1 MDGIQIS
8 PDDWVFWQSDA
19 WPILKLN
26 ATILFSWLVM
36 AILAVGSWLVTRRLS
51 AGPEIPRFQNISEVL
66 VTGMRDQIR
75 DVSRQDPGQ
84 YLPFVGT
91 LFLFIATANL
101 LSVVPG
107 YRPPTGSLST
117 TAALATC
124 VFVAVP
130 LYGIASQGLGGY
142 LKHYIQPTVLMLPFN
157 IIGDLSRTL
166 ALAVRLYGNMMS
178 GTVIAAILIGF
189 VPLFVPILM
198 QLLGL
203 LTGMIQAYIFA
214 VLAMVYIA
222 SATKV
227 LRDTEEAE
235 ESGEKQPH
243 DKSDDQSQP
252 TNAHEGGENG

>member
-1 MDGIQIS
+1 MSGVQITT
-8 PDDWVFWQSDA
+8 DQWVLWQSELL
-19 WPILKLN
+19 PVVKLN
-26 ATILFSWLVM
+26 ATILYTWIVM
-36 AILAVGSWLVTRRLS
+36 AVLVVGSWMVTRRLS
-51 AGPEIPRFQNISEVL
+51 TSTEIPRLQNIVEVL

-75 DVSRQDPGQ
+75 DVSRQDPGP

-91 LFLFIATANL
+91 LFLFIAFANL
-101 LSVVPG
+101 FSVIPG

-117 TAALATC
+117 AAALATC

-130 LYGIASQGLGGY
+130 LYGIASQGLFGY
-142 LKHYIQPTVLMLPFN
+142 LSHYIRPTVLMLPFN
-157 IIGDLSRTL
+157 IIGELSRTL

-178 GTVIAAILIGF
+178 GAVIAAILIGF

-222 SATKV
+222 SATRV
-227 LRDTEEAE
+227 VRD
-235 ESGEKQPH
+235 
-243 DKSDDQSQP
+243 SQRQQQ
-252 TNAHEGGENG
+252 TDLHSQQ